1 MHELIISIGTTLVIV
16 LGALGTFYKIFVVD
30 KRESDYNRDFKIAE
44 NQTELIIKPLKLII
58 AENVKKIEE
67 LEAKVKTL
75 EKSSE
80 ENQVLLRG
88 LLLSYNYFSTLIQF
102 SESLKVNDDMVSYP
116 PIPTELVDIYS
127 KFNII

>member
-30 KRESDYNRDFKIAE
+30 KMESDHNRDFKIAK

>member
-1 MHELIISIGTTLVIV
+1 MHELIISIGTTLVII
-16 LGALGTFYKIFVVD
+16 LGALGTFYKVFVID
-30 KRESDYNRDFKIAE
+30 KGESDYNRDFKIAE

-102 SESLKVNDDMVSYP
+102 SESLNVNDDMVNYP
-116 PIPTELVDIYS
+116 PIPTELADIYS